1 MDWQPAISEF
11 VDDDEPET
19 NYTNYIDIYKSELPD
34 YYIEAI
40 ESAIQDFNNYNFWGY
55 YDYNNINSLEN
66 R

>member
-40 ESAIQDFNNYNFWGY
+40 ESAIQDFNNYNF
-55 YDYNNINSLEN
+55 
-66 R
+66 